1 MSLNLIGFAFGKN
14 LPSCFIEKVLQ
25 EGKKR
30 QEDQMSAVAVAWE
43 RWVSECGGGEQRD
56 DSKYTWEVELTG
68 AEFRGEGV
76 RILRK
81 QPGFLLEQPIGHFL
95 DRKVW
100 GMN

>member
-1 MSLNLIGFAFGKN
+1 MHL
-14 LPSCFIEKVLQ
+14 
-25 EGKKR
+25 
-30 QEDQMSAVAVAWE
+30 AVAWE
-43 RWVSECGGGEQRD
+43 RWVSGCGGGEQRD